1 MVEKLDV
8 RGLSCPIPVVKTKKM
23 IDQGVANIL
32 ITGDSAVSRENVSK
46 LARSYG
52 YSVTMN
58 VDDKNNWEMEIRK

>member
-1 MVEKLDV
+1 MKKLDV

-23 IDQGVANIL
+23 IDQGVAIIQ

-58 VDDKNNWEMEIRK
+58 VDDKNNWEMEIKK